1 MCQGLLEVGSTPAG
15 NQTFEMEPVKYN
27 TNNVFLPVH
36 FQVVYLQTTILVPG
50 HAGELRL
57 EDRASKEVLL
67 PAVLLRV

>member
-15 NQTFEMEPVKYN
+15 NQTFKMETVKYN
-27 TNNVFLPVH
+27 LENVVLPVH
-36 FQVVYLQTTILVPG
+36 FQVVDLQAAILVPG
-50 HAGELRL
+50 HARKLRL